1 MSDSKAI
8 GLIRVS
14 TISQDLTQQTE
25 AVKEE
30 MKRDGYKPSNIIL
43 IEDKESAVT
52 LSEEERQGIIKMKQY
67 IESDPS
73 IDAVYVFELSRLSR
87 RPEVLYS
94 VRDYLLEK
102 KIQLVVIKPPI
113 RLFDKG
119 KQSESSSIMFA
130 IFGALAEQE
139 GYIRKERL
147 GRGRLKAQS
156 QGRYVGGTLPY
167 GYTIG
172 IDHKI
177 VIDENGADMVR
188 RVFDMYVNDKL
199 SSIVIGKELTQTGEV
214 NARSFDSAG
223 CIVRSIL
230 RNTAYIGGKPFYYEF
245 GEDGHK
251 TGNRK
256 QSQNI
261 YPRIIS
267 DELFAQAQER
277 MHHGREMAKTRHK
290 NIYYCK
296 GILKEAKS
304 GFTLSQKLSVTS
316 YSLRRQEYDGT
327 IVLTVPMNVF
337 DSLAWY
343 LTVKYNE
350 ANVPAVTRKMRA
362 ELRKE
367 TSALSKKIS
376 NAQKKLVDYE
386 TQIDKIQRRIV
397 AGRMKEELG
406 DQMLNEI
413 YQSQEEL
420 NEMLHQWQT
429 ELFNKSAYYHVTDII
444 DDSLIREDISTITDD
459 QERYDLIHDTIQ
471 KIEITKYDKPHKR
484 GTPVGEILVTYENNS
499 VEKYY
504 FHNYTKKVWD
514 ADMNE
519 IDYGFVERF
528 KAINV
533 QKYWDEKNNK
543 E

>member
-1 MSDSKAI
+1 MSDNKAI

-14 TISQDLTQQTE
+14 TIGQDLTQQTE
-25 AVKEE
+25 AVMLE
-30 MKRDGYKPSNIIL
+30 MKNDGYQPSNIIL

-67 IESDPS
+67 IEDDSS

-94 VRDYLLEK
+94 VRDYLLDK

-113 RLFDKG
+113 RLLDKG

-172 IDHKI
+172 ADHKI
-177 VIDENGADMVR
+177 VIDDAGADMVK
-188 RVFDMYVNDKL
+188 RVFDMYVNEKL
-199 SSIVIGKELTQTGEV
+199 SSVVIGKELTQTGEV

-223 CIVRSIL
+223 CIVRAIL
-230 RNTAYIGGKPFYYEF
+230 RNTAYIGGQPFYYEF

-251 TGNRK
+251 TGNLK
-256 QSQNI
+256 QSKNI

-277 MHHGREMAKTRHK
+277 MHHGREMYKTRHK
-290 NIYYCK
+290 NVYYCK
-296 GILKEAKS
+296 GILKEAQS

-316 YSLRRQEYDGT
+316 YFLRRQEFDRT
-327 IVLTVPMNVF
+327 IVLTVPMNIF

-362 ELRKE
+362 DLRKE
-367 TSALSKKIS
+367 TASLSKKIS
-376 NAQKKLVDYE
+376 NSKKKLLDYD
-386 TQIDKIQRRIV
+386 TQIDKIQRRIIT
-397 AGRMKEELG
+397 GKMKEELG
-406 DQMLNEI
+406 DQMLQEI
-413 YQSQEEL
+413 YHSQEEL
-420 NEMLHQWQT
+420 TDMLHQWET
-429 ELFNKSAYYHVTDII
+429 DLFNKSAYYHATGII
-444 DDSLIREDISTITDD
+444 DDNQIREDISTITDD

-471 KIEITKYDKPHKR
+471 RIEITKYKGPHKR
-484 GTPVGEILVTYENNS
+484 GTPVGEILVTYENDS
-499 VEKYY
+499 SEKYY
-504 FHNYTKKVWD
+504 FHNFTKQVWD
-514 ADMNE
+514 AEMNE

-528 KAINV
+528 RAINV
-533 QKYWDEKNNK
+533 QKYWDNKNGK